1 MHCTINEKVLIK
13 GHKNFLITHS
23 HLKPIF
29 FRPMKIIN
37 YFLATAALLYAA
49 SATAQQYVSPAG
61 NVALG
66 KNAVSSTGTAELAFD
81 NNEGTRWESSQIDGQ
96 WIYVDLEAD
105 YALDQL
111 QLVWEG
117 AYAKHYKIFVA
128 SELTAEMTDELADD
142 DTANDFSNTGWTLAA
157 EVNEQLEG
165 FPYTYNVDLNAGSH
179 GRYVALQ
186 TIERGTPYGTSLYEF
201 RVKSFGEYIA
211 DGADEI
217 SNIFVTVA
225 PTEIYATET
234 ATLSTAAINGKN
246 FRVGDAEINY
256 TSSPEGLM
264 FEGNT
269 VSGTT
274 AGTYTIT
281 AASGEISASCE
292 LTILDTPTLAGLVI
306 DVDNEQGST
315 AETYA
320 FTVTATN
327 QFGDP
332 YTEEFEKEWIVEG
345 SWDGNNL
352 TVTSRGKY
360 SVQLKSGDITSNTVT
375 IDVLADGQNLALN
388 KTVASSTE
396 GSTNPQNAIDGNEGT
411 QWEYAEP
418 ADAVDH
424 TYDAEIIID
433 LGDNYDINC
442 IHAVW
447 EGASAADYTVTFST
461 DNSQWTEPTPA
472 FTVTGGVGMINPRH
486 DWLTQ
491 EESINARYV
500 KLHSTKAATQ
510 YGIKLKELEVYS
522 NGELAPAQLKAIAI
536 TADNTGAFIGDD
548 TSGINFTLSLID
560 QYGTAYTLSPE
571 ESAEAQWVLS
581 GGTMSETNQ
590 FSAEAAGRYTVKY
603 AVGELESN
611 EIAIT
616 YAYAGQNIVA
626 IDGTVISS
634 TEGSTNQEAAIDGNE
649 GTQWEMPQPQEAVN
663 NGDGTYT
670 YDAEIVVDL
679 GAAYD
684 INCLRILW
692 EGAAAADY
700 TATFSTD
707 NSTWSEPTDGFTL
720 TGGTGMATRY
730 DWLSQSETVNAQYV
744 KIHATKAA
752 TGYGMKIKEIE
763 AYSFDDL
770 AGTLNEIKVS
780 AEKSV
785 GHANDE
791 YPLTVQLLNIFGN
804 EFVPAEESAESASWV
819 ADGGEIT
826 DGTFRATE
834 KGSYEIYYKF
844 GETVSNTVTIE
855 IVASGENIVPAWG
868 RIISQTDGATRSAEN
883 AIDGNTGTD
892 WFITGA
898 NGAQEFEAEFVYH
911 FNLQVG
917 NAAKVDALHFNFE
930 GANSCKYDVY
940 YSLTG
945 EDDDWT
951 LWASFEEEPNV
962 AARQDWLYRDELVEM
977 NYVKFVS
984 HKVAN
989 GEYGLRLFEME
1000 AYGEDNDL
1008 SSGVETISAGTG
1020 SIYMAGDK
1028 IILPAVMDEVLVYNI
1043 SGTLAATAEN
1053 TDRIN
1058 ASTLADGIYIVK
1070 TTDADGNTITAKV
1083 IK

>member
-1 MHCTINEKVLIK
+1 
-13 GHKNFLITHS
+13 
-23 HLKPIF
+23 
-29 FRPMKIIN
+29 MKIIN

-66 KNAVSSTGTAELAFD
+66 KNAVASTGTAGLAFD

-246 FRVGDAEINY
+246 FRVDDAEINY
-256 TSSPEGLM
+256 TSSPEGLV

-269 VSGTT
+269 VSGTS
-274 AGTYTIT
+274 AGTYSIT
-281 AASGEISASCE
+281 AASGEISATCE

-315 AETYA
+315 AETYT
-320 FTVTATN
+320 FTITATN

-332 YTEEFEKEWIVEG
+332 YTEEFEKEWIVEGPVEG

-396 GSTNPQNAIDGNEGT
+396 GSINPQNAIDGNEGT

-424 TYDAEIIID
+424 TYDAEIVID

-472 FTVTGGVGMINPRH
+472 FTVTGGAGMINPRH

-548 TSGINFTLSLID
+548 TSGINFTLTLTD
-560 QYGTAYTLSPE
+560 QYGAAYTLSPE
-571 ESAEAQWVLS
+571 EEATAEWVVS
-581 GGTMSETNQ
+581 GGNMGADNR
-590 FSAEAAGRYTVKY
+590 FSAEEAGHYTVKY
-603 AVGELESN
+603 KVGEIESN
-611 EIAIT
+611 EIAVT
-616 YAYAGQNIVA
+616 LVHNGQNIVA
-626 IDGTVISS
+626 IGGSVIAS
-634 TEGSTNQEAAIDGNE
+634 TEGSTNPENAIDGNE
-649 GTQWEMPQPQEAVN
+649 GTQWEFAEPAGSV
-663 NGDGTYT
+663 DHA

-679 GAAYD
+679 GANYG
-684 INCLRILW
+684 INCVRTIW

-700 TATFSTD
+700 TVTFSTD
-707 NSTWSEPTDGFTL
+707 NETWSEPTPAFTM
-720 TGGTGMATRY
+720 TGGAGMATRY
-730 DWLSQSETVNAQYV
+730 DWMSQNESVNARYV
-744 KIHATKAA
+744 KVRSTKAA
-752 TGYGMKIKEIE
+752 TGYGVKIKEIE
-763 AYSFDDL
+763 VYSFVDL
-770 AGTLNEIKVS
+770 ANELHAIRLS
-780 AEKSV
+780 ADKTV
-785 GHANDE
+785 GHVNDE
-791 YPLTVQLLNIFGN
+791 YPLSVQLLNIFGT
-804 EFVPAEESAESASWV
+804 EYTPTAGDGEAEWV
-819 ADGGEIT
+819 CDGGGEISAENVFT
-826 DGTFRATE
+826 ATE
-834 KGSYEIYYKF
+834 KGAYDIAYKL
-844 GETVSNTVTIE
+844 GDMTSDTLTINV
-855 IVASGENIVPAWG
+855 VASGENIVPAWG

-892 WFITGA
+892 WFITGD
-898 NGAQEFEAEFVYH
+898 NGAQEFEAEFVFH

-1000 AYGEDNDL
+1000 AYGEGNDL
-1008 SSGVETISAGTG
+1008 SSGVETITAGNG
-1020 SIYMAGDK
+1020 SIYMVGDE

-1053 TDRIN
+1053 TDRID
-1058 ASTLADGIYIVK
+1058 ASALADGIYIVK
-1070 TTDADGNTITAKV
+1070 ATDADGNTITAKV

>member
-1 MHCTINEKVLIK
+1 
-13 GHKNFLITHS
+13 
-23 HLKPIF
+23 
-29 FRPMKIIN
+29 MKIIN

-66 KNAVSSTGTAELAFD
+66 KNAVASTGTAGLAFD

-142 DTANDFSNTGWTLAA
+142 DTANDFSNIGWTLAA

-315 AETYA
+315 AETYT
-320 FTVTATN
+320 FTITATN

-332 YTEEFEKEWIVEG
+332 YTEEFEKEWIVEGPVEG

-396 GSTNPQNAIDGNEGT
+396 GSTNPQNAIDGNEST
-411 QWEYAEP
+411 QWEMP
-418 ADAVDH
+418 QPQDAVDNGDN
-424 TYDAEIIID
+424 TYSYDAEIVVD
-433 LGDNYDINC
+433 LGQNFDVNC
-442 IHAVW
+442 VHIVW
-447 EGASAADYTVTFST
+447 EGAAAADYTVTFST
-461 DNSQWTEPTPA
+461 DNSNWSEPAEA
-472 FTVTGGVGMINPRH
+472 FTVTGGAGIATRN

-491 EESINARYV
+491 DESIAARYV
-500 KLHSTKAATQ
+500 KVHSTKAATN
-510 YGIKLKELEVYS
+510 YGVKIKEIEVYS

-548 TSGINFTLSLID
+548 TSGINFTLTLTD
-560 QYGTAYTLSPE
+560 QYGAAYTLSPE
-571 ESAEAQWVLS
+571 ESAEARWILS
-581 GGTMSETNQ
+581 GGAMSETNR
-590 FSAEAAGRYTVKY
+590 FSAETAGRYTARY

-611 EIAIT
+611 EIAVT
-616 YAYAGQNIVA
+616 YAYDGQNIVS
-626 IDGTVISS
+626 INGTVVSS
-634 TEGSTNQEAAIDGNE
+634 TEGSTGQENAIDGNE
-649 GTQWEMPQPQEAVN
+649 GTQWEMPQPQDAVN
-663 NGDGTYT
+663 NGDGTYS

-684 INCLRILW
+684 INCLRIVW

-707 NSTWSEPTDGFTL
+707 NATWSEPAGGFTL
-720 TGGTGMATRY
+720 TGGKGMSIRY
-730 DWLSQSETVNAQYV
+730 DWLSQSKAVNARYV
-744 KIHATKAA
+744 KLHSTKAA
-752 TGYGMKIKEIE
+752 TGYGVKIKEIE
-763 AYSFDDL
+763 VYSFNDL
-770 AGTLNEIKVS
+770 ANSLNRINIS
-780 AEKSV
+780 AEKNI
-785 GHANDE
+785 GHVDDE

-804 EFVPAEESAESASWV
+804 EFIPADGSEGASWI
-819 ADGGEIT
+819 ADGGEIS
-826 DGTFRATE
+826 DNVFRATE
-834 KGSYEIYYKF
+834 KGSYEISYKYN
-844 GETVSNTVTIE
+844 EVTSDIITID

-868 RIISQTDGATRSAEN
+868 RIISQTDGATRGAEN

-917 NAAKVDALHFNFE
+917 DAAKVDALHFNFE

-945 EDDDWT
+945 EDDEWT

-962 AARQDWLYRDELVEM
+962 AARQDWLYLDELVEM

-1008 SSGVETISAGTG
+1008 SSGVETISVDNGN
-1020 SIYMAGDK
+1020 IYMVGNE
-1028 IILPAVMDEVLVYNI
+1028 IILPAVMDKVLVYNI
-1043 SGTLAATAEN
+1043 SGTLAATAAN
-1053 TDRIN
+1053 TVSIDATN
-1058 ASTLADGIYIVK
+1058 LADGIYIVK
-1070 TTDADGNTITAKV
+1070 ATDADGRTITAKV

>member
-1 MHCTINEKVLIK
+1 
-13 GHKNFLITHS
+13 
-23 HLKPIF
+23 
-29 FRPMKIIN
+29 MKIIN

-66 KNAVSSTGTAELAFD
+66 KNAVASTGTAGLAFD

-256 TSSPEGLM
+256 TSSPEGLV
-264 FEGNT
+264 FEGNA
-269 VSGTT
+269 VSGTS
-274 AGTYTIT
+274 AGTYSIT
-281 AASGEISASCE
+281 AASGEISATCE

-315 AETYA
+315 AETYT
-320 FTVTATN
+320 FTITATN

-332 YTEEFEKEWIVEG
+332 YTEEFEKEWIVEGPVEG

-396 GSTNPQNAIDGNEGT
+396 GSINPQNAIDGNEGT

-424 TYDAEIIID
+424 TYDAEIVID

-472 FTVTGGVGMINPRH
+472 FTVTGGAGMINPRH

-548 TSGINFTLSLID
+548 NAAINFTLTLTD
-560 QYGTAYTLSPE
+560 QYGAAYTLSPE
-571 ESAEAQWVLS
+571 EEATAEWVVS
-581 GGTMSETNQ
+581 GGNMGADNR
-590 FSAEAAGRYTVKY
+590 FSAEEAGHYTVKY
-603 AVGELESN
+603 KVGEIESN
-611 EIAIT
+611 EIAVT
-616 YAYAGQNIVA
+616 LVHNGQNIVA
-626 IDGTVISS
+626 IGGSVIAS
-634 TEGSTNQEAAIDGNE
+634 TEGSTNPENAIDGNE
-649 GTQWEMPQPQEAVN
+649 GTQWEFAEPAGSV
-663 NGDGTYT
+663 DHA

-679 GAAYD
+679 GANYG
-684 INCLRILW
+684 INCVRTIW

-700 TATFSTD
+700 TVTFSTD
-707 NSTWSEPTDGFTL
+707 KETWSEPTPAFTM
-720 TGGTGMATRY
+720 TGGAGMATRY
-730 DWLSQSETVNAQYV
+730 DWMSQNESVNARYV
-744 KIHATKAA
+744 KVRSTKA
-752 TGYGMKIKEIE
+752 TTDYGVKIKEIE
-763 AYSFDDL
+763 VYSFVDL
-770 AGTLNEIKVS
+770 ANELHAIRLS
-780 AEKSV
+780 ADKTV
-785 GHANDE
+785 GHVNDE
-791 YPLTVQLLNIFGN
+791 YPLSVQLLNIFGT
-804 EFVPAEESAESASWV
+804 EYTPTAGDGEAEWV
-819 ADGGEIT
+819 CDGGGEISAENVFT
-826 DGTFRATE
+826 ATE
-834 KGSYEIYYKF
+834 KGAYDIAYKL
-844 GETVSNTVTIE
+844 GDMTSDTLTINV
-855 IVASGENIVPAWG
+855 VASGENIVPAWG
-868 RIISQTDGATRSAEN
+868 RIISQTDGATRGAEN

-892 WFITGA
+892 WFITGD

-917 NAAKVDALHFNFE
+917 DAAKVDALHFNFE

-951 LWASFEEEPNV
+951 LWDSFEEEPNV

-1008 SSGVETISAGTG
+1008 SSGVETITAGNG
-1020 SIYMAGDK
+1020 SIYMAGDE
-1028 IILPAVMDEVLVYNI
+1028 IILLAVMDEVLVYNI

-1053 TDRIN
+1053 TNRID
-1058 ASTLADGIYIVK
+1058 ASALANGIYIVK
-1070 TTDADGNTITAKV
+1070 ATDADGNTITAKV

>member
-1 MHCTINEKVLIK
+1 
-13 GHKNFLITHS
+13 
-23 HLKPIF
+23 
-29 FRPMKIIN
+29 MKIIN

-66 KNAVSSTGTAELAFD
+66 KNAVASTGTAELAFD

-165 FPYTYNVDLNAGSH
+165 FPYTYNVDLMAGSH

-269 VSGTT
+269 VSGIT

-306 DVDNEQGST
+306 GVDNEQGST

-332 YTEEFEKEWIVEG
+332 YTEEFEKEWIVNGPVEG
-345 SWDGNNL
+345 TWDGNNL

-360 SVQLKSGDITSNTVT
+360 NVQLKSGDITSNTIT
-375 IDVLADGQNLALN
+375 IDILADGQNLALN
-388 KTVASSTE
+388 KTIASSTE
-396 GSTNPQNAIDGNEGT
+396 GSINPQNAIDGNEGT

-472 FTVTGGVGMINPRH
+472 FTVTGGAGMVNPRH

-548 TSGINFTLSLID
+548 TSGINFTLTLTD
-560 QYGTAYTLSPE
+560 QYGAAYTLSPE
-571 ESAEAQWVLS
+571 EEATAEWVVS
-581 GGTMSETNQ
+581 GGNMGADNR
-590 FSAEAAGRYTVKY
+590 FSAEEAGHYTVKY
-603 AVGELESN
+603 KVGEIESN
-611 EIAIT
+611 EIAVT
-616 YAYAGQNIVA
+616 LVHNGQNIVA
-626 IDGTVISS
+626 IGGSVIAS
-634 TEGSTNQEAAIDGNE
+634 TEGSTNPENAIDGNE
-649 GTQWEMPQPQEAVN
+649 GTQWEFAEPAGSV
-663 NGDGTYT
+663 DHA

-679 GAAYD
+679 GANYG
-684 INCLRILW
+684 INCVRTIW

-700 TATFSTD
+700 TVTFSTD
-707 NSTWSEPTDGFTL
+707 KETWSEPTPAFTM
-720 TGGTGMATRY
+720 TGGAGMATRY
-730 DWLSQSETVNAQYV
+730 DWMSQNESVNARYV
-744 KIHATKAA
+744 KVRSTKAA
-752 TGYGMKIKEIE
+752 TGYGVKIKEIE
-763 AYSFDDL
+763 VYSFVDL
-770 AGTLNEIKVS
+770 ANELHAIRLS
-780 AEKSV
+780 ADKTV
-785 GHANDE
+785 GHVNDE
-791 YPLTVQLLNIFGN
+791 YPLSVQLLNIFGT
-804 EFVPAEESAESASWV
+804 EYTPTAGDGEAEWV
-819 ADGGEIT
+819 CDGGGEISAENVFT
-826 DGTFRATE
+826 ATE
-834 KGSYEIYYKF
+834 KGAYDIAYKL
-844 GETVSNTVTIE
+844 GDMTSDTLTID

-868 RIISQTDGATRSAEN
+868 RIISQTDGATRGAEN

-917 NAAKVDALHFNFE
+917 DAAKVDALHFNFE

-977 NYVKFVS
+977 NYIKFVS

-1008 SSGVETISAGTG
+1008 SSGVETITAGNG

-1053 TDRIN
+1053 TDRID

-1070 TTDADGNTITAKV
+1070 ATDADGNTITAKI

>member
-1 MHCTINEKVLIK
+1 
-13 GHKNFLITHS
+13 
-23 HLKPIF
+23 
-29 FRPMKIIN
+29 MKIIN

-66 KNAVSSTGTAELAFD
+66 KNAVASTGTAGLAFD

-246 FRVGDAEINY
+246 FRVDDAEINY
-256 TSSPEGLM
+256 TSSPEGLV

-269 VSGTT
+269 VSGTS
-274 AGTYTIT
+274 AGTYSIT
-281 AASGEISASCE
+281 AASGEISATCE

-315 AETYA
+315 AETYT
-320 FTVTATN
+320 FTITATN

-332 YTEEFEKEWIVEG
+332 YTEEFEKEWIVEGPVEG

-396 GSTNPQNAIDGNEGT
+396 GSINPQNAIDGNEGT

-461 DNSQWTEPTPA
+461 DNSQWSEPTPA

-491 EESINARYV
+491 EENINARYV

-548 TSGINFTLSLID
+548 TSGINFTLTLTD
-560 QYGTAYTLSPE
+560 QYGTARRIVRSAMDTFGRHDERNQPVQCRSSRTL
-571 ESAEAQWVLS
+571 
-581 GGTMSETNQ
+581 
-590 FSAEAAGRYTVKY
+590 
-603 AVGELESN
+603 
-611 EIAIT
+611 
-616 YAYAGQNIVA
+616 
-626 IDGTVISS
+626 
-634 TEGSTNQEAAIDGNE
+634 
-649 GTQWEMPQPQEAVN
+649 
-663 NGDGTYT
+663 
-670 YDAEIVVDL
+670 
-679 GAAYD
+679 
-684 INCLRILW
+684 
-692 EGAAAADY
+692 
-700 TATFSTD
+700 
-707 NSTWSEPTDGFTL
+707 
-720 TGGTGMATRY
+720 
-730 DWLSQSETVNAQYV
+730 
-744 KIHATKAA
+744 H
-752 TGYGMKIKEIE
+752 
-763 AYSFDDL
+763 
-770 AGTLNEIKVS
+770 
-780 AEKSV
+780 
-785 GHANDE
+785 
-791 YPLTVQLLNIFGN
+791 
-804 EFVPAEESAESASWV
+804 
-819 ADGGEIT
+819 GEIC
-826 DGTFRATE
+826 
-834 KGSYEIYYKF
+834 
-844 GETVSNTVTIE
+844 
-855 IVASGENIVPAWG
+855 SG
-868 RIISQTDGATRSAEN
+868 RT
-883 AIDGNTGTD
+883 
-892 WFITGA
+892 
-898 NGAQEFEAEFVYH
+898 
-911 FNLQVG
+911 
-917 NAAKVDALHFNFE
+917 
-930 GANSCKYDVY
+930 
-940 YSLTG
+940 
-945 EDDDWT
+945 
-951 LWASFEEEPNV
+951 
-962 AARQDWLYRDELVEM
+962 
-977 NYVKFVS
+977 
-984 HKVAN
+984 
-989 GEYGLRLFEME
+989 
-1000 AYGEDNDL
+1000 
-1008 SSGVETISAGTG
+1008 
-1020 SIYMAGDK
+1020 
-1028 IILPAVMDEVLVYNI
+1028 
-1043 SGTLAATAEN
+1043 
-1053 TDRIN
+1053 
-1058 ASTLADGIYIVK
+1058 
-1070 TTDADGNTITAKV
+1070 
-1083 IK
+1083 